1 MSRIRL
7 ARLVVLAA
15 AILAVPCLPL
25 ARAVPSGAHSGPGA
39 GRSAAEPHALYVPA
53 SAHAGGANGADW
65 RTDLEIH
72 NAGTAATTAT
82 IALLVR
88 DSANPS
94 PQTRSVAVAAGT
106 SVRLPDVLLGTF
118 GFTGAAA
125 LRVTSDSSRLVVTS
139 RTYNLV
145 GPGAAGLPQG
155 ASFGQFVRGVPEE
168 AAISRGQEARLIQL
182 TQRDASSGLDFRT
195 NIGFVNLTGATIEI
209 QLDLYKAD
217 GTHLGTRTGS
227 ETRLRAFEFRQISE
241 ALKPY
246 GTITDGYAILRTT
259 TPGGRFLA
267 FATVI
272 DNHLSG
278 DPVFVP
284 AVATAPADGT
294 LPASNETWVP
304 ATAHAS
310 GMNGASWRTELE
322 VHNPGAVAAQFTVF
336 LLPRD
341 RDNTVP
347 AGQRSFSLDPQK
359 SVRYADV
366 LESVFRFNGAAALRI
381 TSTAGTIQVT
391 SRTYNI
397 VGPNSVGLPVGA
409 SFSQFVPGFSGTEA
423 ISSTEE
429 GRLIQLTQRA
439 ASSGLDFRTNVGVVN
454 ATAST
459 VDVRL
464 DFYRAD
470 GTWLGARQGEETR
483 LPPHGFRQL
492 SEAFATW
499 GTVGDGY
506 VVARPTTASGRILA
520 FATVIDNHVSGDPV
534 FVPAARMTASTIP
547 TPTPTP
553 TPGATVVTGPAGTTM
568 ALPPGTASSGASVA
582 LVAGDGSTLAKAGET
597 LVSTVVKTNVS
608 GDGIAIGNGSFTV
621 TLPVT
626 GSVSDPE
633 KLLLKVAVNT
643 GPVYPVA
650 GIYDAARKTFTAEL
664 MRVWNGWTMG
674 VVTKPSLRTSTHE
687 RATGVSSLG
696 WVTPEEWES
705 CAFRVFNH
713 APSAST
719 DFVAGYA
726 GAIERACEHL
736 REAEFRSPRLWLD
749 GRFSPKARV
758 IHLVEGTGETDPRTS
773 FRHTNDDESFT
784 LAGLTDAQMQA
795 LGQLYFNWNEW
806 NSFVQPNG
814 WSYDHS
820 AIHELFHAV
829 QIGYDIRER
838 FLDIDGKQV
847 RTANAFVEGTA
858 TLVGQQFQ
866 SNPFGINGGE
876 VTVRSPE
883 PPAPLGVHV
892 IYPKG
897 LEAYMRQDFF
907 AYVARRW
914 SGGSLRDLKWLFQR
928 LADETDGAWERS
940 AVEYLTLYRRA
951 MDSHYRGAAFG
962 MTLPELYA
970 EYARDRGYWNRP
982 PAQLR
987 DADRAR
993 TPNSL
998 NTSLFDVK
1006 TFDPEAGTILV
1017 IPGIL
1022 PLASRAVKVLVSDA
1036 ARTAGKVEMDIT
1048 VEGAALSK
1056 EEVRFFVYPEAGGVL
1071 QAGTEL
1077 EVTDL
1082 RQPVVVPV
1090 GPGTSGVTILITNG
1104 AVEHHIAK
1112 VTIGRNLARISM
1124 GFTEVHYCGP
1134 PGCPDETPCQMG
1146 GDGEEPEWAGPLT
1159 WTGNAFVFTYPGT
1172 AIDVFLGELAPDRK
1186 SLLWFRLTGL
1196 VPYDSHWVNLP
1207 LDPARSVDGR
1217 LVFAVSG
1224 EAARDHI
1231 VVEQSC
1237 GSANPFVDYS
1247 KTLKLEVWL
1256 GP

>member
-7 ARLVVLAA
+7 ARSVFLAVA
-15 AILAVPCLPL
+15 TLAVPCLPL
-25 ARAVPSGAHSGPGA
+25 ARAVPSRAHSSPGA
-39 GRSAAEPHALYVPA
+39 NGTAAAPPAIYVPA

-118 GFTGAAA
+118 AFTGAAA

-209 QLDLYKAD
+209 QLDLYRAD

-241 ALKPY
+241 ILKPY
-246 GTITDGYAILRTT
+246 GTIADGYAVLRTT

-284 AVATAPADGT
+284 ALATAPADGA
-294 LPASNETWVP
+294 LPASGETWIP

-310 GMNGASWRTELE
+310 GMNGASWRTDLE
-322 VHNPGAVAAQFTVF
+322 VHNPGSVAAQYTVF

-341 RDNTVP
+341 RDNSVP

-359 SVRYADV
+359 SVRYVDV
-366 LESVFRFNGAAALRI
+366 LESVFGFTGAAALRI
-381 TSTAGTIQVT
+381 VPTSGTIQVT
-391 SRTYNI
+391 SRTYNL
-397 VGPNSVGLPVGA
+397 VGPNSAGLPVGA
-409 SFSQFVPGFSGTEA
+409 SFSQFVPGFSAAEA
-423 ISSTEE
+423 IASTEE
-429 GRLIQLTQRA
+429 GRLVQLTQRT

-454 ATAST
+454 TTGST

-483 LPPHGFRQL
+483 LTQHGFRQL

-499 GTVGDGY
+499 GTVSDGY
-506 VVARPTTASGRILA
+506 VVARPTTAGGRILA

-534 FVPAARMTASTIP
+534 FVPAARMAASAVP

-553 TPGATVVTGPAGTTM
+553 TPGATVVSGPGGTTM
-568 ALPPGTASSGASVA
+568 TLPPGTASSGASVA

-597 LVSTVVKTNVS
+597 LVSTVVKTSVS

-633 KLLLKVAVNT
+633 KLLLKVAVST

-650 GIYDAARKTFTAEL
+650 GVYDTAKKTFTAEL

-674 VVTKPSLRTSTHE
+674 VVTRPSLRTSTHE
-687 RATGVSSLG
+687 RAAGVSSLG
-696 WVTPEEWES
+696 WVTPEEWET

-719 DFVAGYA
+719 DFVAGYT

-736 REAEFRSPRLWLD
+736 REAGFRSPRLWLD
-749 GRFSPKARV
+749 GRFSPKARA
-758 IHLVEGTGETDPRTS
+758 IHLVEGTGESDPSTS
-773 FRHTNDDESFT
+773 FCRKIDDESFS
-784 LAGLTDAQMQA
+784 LAELTDDQMQA
-795 LGQLYFNWNEW
+795 LGQLYFNWDEW
-806 NSFVQPNG
+806 TSDIQPKG
-814 WSYDHS
+814 QSYDNV

-829 QIGYDIRER
+829 QTGYDIRER
-838 FLDIDGKQV
+838 YFQEGGSKAS
-847 RTANAFVEGTA
+847 TANALEEGTA

-866 SNPFGINGGE
+866 SNPLGINGGE
-876 VTVRSPE
+876 VTVRSSE
-883 PPAPLGVHV
+883 SPAWLDTHLL
-892 IYPKG
+892 YPIG
-897 LEAYMRQDFF
+897 EQAYAKQDFF

-914 SGGSLRDLKWLFQR
+914 NGGSLRDLKWLFQH
-928 LADETDGAWERS
+928 LADATDGEWGRS
-940 AVEYLTLYRRA
+940 EVEYYTLYRRA
-951 MDSHYRGAAFG
+951 MDNHCKGASYG
-962 MTLPELYA
+962 VTLPELYA
-970 EYARDRGYWNRP
+970 EYARDRGYWNTP
-982 PAQLR
+982 SAQLR
-987 DADRAR
+987 DADRTR

-998 NTSLFDVK
+998 NDSLFFAEE
-1006 TFDPEAGTILV
+1006 FDPEAGTILV
-1017 IPGIL
+1017 IPDIW
-1022 PLASRAVKVLVSDA
+1022 PLMTSAATVLVSDA
-1036 ARTAGKVEMDIT
+1036 ARTAGKVELDIT

-1056 EEVRFFVYPEAGGVL
+1056 EEVRIFVYPEKDGVL

-1082 RQPVVVPV
+1082 SRTVVVPV
-1090 GPGTSGVTILITNG
+1090 GSATSTLTVFITNG
-1104 AVEHHIAK
+1104 SIEHHVAK
-1112 VTIGRNLARISM
+1112 VTIGRNLARMSM
-1124 GFTEVHYCGP
+1124 GFTEVHYCNP
-1134 PGCPDETPCQMG
+1134 PGCPDETPCQLG

-1159 WTGNAFVFTYPGT
+1159 WSGDSFRFTYPGT
-1172 AIDVFLGELAPDRK
+1172 AIDVCLGELAPDRK

-1196 VPYDSHWVNLP
+1196 VPYNSHWVNLP

-1237 GSANPFVDYS
+1237 GSAYSFVDYS